1 MKERIQKILSARGIT
16 SRRNA
21 EILLQQGRV
30 LVNGQTCKPGD
41 VADADV
47 YQIEID
53 GMPLP
58 PQPKAIY
65 LMLHKPRGYVTTLS
79 DERGR
84 RTAASLV
91 NCGCRVYPVG
101 RLDYQ
106 SEGLLIF
113 TNDGAMANRLM
124 HPSGNIEK
132 TYRVT
137 VQGDWQN
144 GQARLARPILL
155 EGYRIR
161 PPKVRLLS
169 TKEDT
174 AVFSITIYEG
184 RNRQI
189 RRMCEAADLRV
200 LRLCRIREGALE
212 LGALPVGKWRY
223 LTDDEVAALQQ
234 EGK

>member
-1 MKERIQKILSARGIT
+1 
-16 SRRNA
+16 
-21 EILLQQGRV
+21 
-30 LVNGQTCKPGD
+30 
-41 VADADV
+41 
-47 YQIEID
+47 
-53 GMPLP
+53 
-58 PQPKAIY
+58 
-65 LMLHKPRGYVTTLS
+65 
-79 DERGR
+79 
-84 RTAASLV
+84 
-91 NCGCRVYPVG
+91 
-101 RLDYQ
+101 
-106 SEGLLIF
+106 
-113 TNDGAMANRLM
+113 MANRLM